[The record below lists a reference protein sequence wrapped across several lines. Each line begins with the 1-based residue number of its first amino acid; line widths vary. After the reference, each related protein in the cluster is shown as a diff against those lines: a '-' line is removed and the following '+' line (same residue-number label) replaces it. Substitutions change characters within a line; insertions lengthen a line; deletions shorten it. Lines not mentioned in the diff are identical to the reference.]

1 MTRSVSFRKRL
12 RQFVRSRIFGSRKTW
27 FAVRRAEL
35 LIALVV
41 TLLGVLA
48 FFDAGPEEKSPR
60 VFALLQNLELR
71 SLDLRFQLR
80 GVRPHDPHISI
91 VGIDETTLHRMGTFP
106 IPRDAYATLIERLAA
121 SGARIIVFDETFPTP
136 EKNSAVEALKELQG
150 EIGPRADPKIIEHF
164 RAAEHKK
171 DNDAVLAAAIAQAG
185 NVILGHIFLSPEH
198 AAETD
203 PKAAETYYNT
213 LWGQP
218 FPQMIKVKHRGED
231 FQIPEAWE
239 RGKGQIARGI
249 EPNIPALADVAKSY
263 GFINANADYDGTF
276 RRGTL
281 LIRYQDLDYFPSLA
295 FQAVKQYENIPDQQ
309 VAGYM
314 GPEGLERID
323 LGQHRIA
330 TAPDGTIAINYAG
343 PYNTFPHYSM
353 IDVIEGKAPA
363 SAFHDGL
370 VLVGPT
376 ALGIG
381 DIRNTP
387 FEEETAFMGVEIQ
400 ANIMDNLLHSGER
413 GRSYLK
419 RGPNEV
425 DIDLGLIMAFGL
437 VMGYLFARVRPLLAM
452 AAVLMTLAVF
462 SLCVYLAFKQLDLW
476 LSFAIPSATLMLDYA
491 GITTYRMVFEERE
504 KRRIRRSFSQY
515 VSPKVIQLIE
525 REPTKYLRPGGEMKD
540 LTVMFSDIRSFTTI
554 SEALT
559 PNELVLLLN
568 EYLGEMTSVIFHHY
582 GTLDKYIGDAIMAF
596 WGSPVPQEDHARQ
609 ACSAAIEMQLRLR
622 DLNKK
627 WGEQKRKQLTIGVG
641 VNTGPMSVGNMGSPQ
656 RLAWTVMGDNVNLAS
671 RLEGINKYY
680 HTGIVIS
687 EFTRQQVGDSFIAR
701 ELDRIK
707 VKGKLHPV
715 GIYEL
720 LDFATGP
727 RTYEHLLAGF
737 ADGLSAY
744 RGQCWRQAIAK
755 FESLLA
761 AHPEDG
767 PSKEFLRRCH
777 EYLDD
782 PPPADWD
789 GVYTMESK

>member
-1 MTRSVSFRKRL
+1 MPFRDRL
-12 RQFVRSRIFGSRKTW
+12 RQFVR
-27 FAVRRAEL
+27 VLRRPEL
-35 LIALVV
+35 LIALAV
-41 TLLGVLA
+41 TLLGVVA
-48 FFDAGPEEKSPR
+48 FFDAGPEARSPR
-60 VFALLQNLELR
+60 IFALLQNLELR

-91 VGIDETTLHRMGTFP
+91 VGLDETTLHRMGTFP
-106 IPRDAYATLIERLAA
+106 IPRNAYASLIERLSA

-136 EKNSAVEALKELQG
+136 EKNSAVEALKELQA
-150 EIGPRADPKIIEHF
+150 EIGPNAGPKIVERF
-164 RAAEHKK
+164 RSAEGKK
-171 DNDAVLAAAIAQAG
+171 DNDAILAAAMAKAG
-185 NVILGHIFLSPEH
+185 NVILGHIFLSRER

-203 PKAAETYYNT
+203 SKAAEAYYNT

-218 FPQMIKVKHRGED
+218 FPQIVKVKHKGED
-231 FQIPEAWE
+231 FQIPQAWE
-239 RGKGQIARGI
+239 QGKGQIAWGI
-249 EPNIPALADVAKSY
+249 EPNIPVLADVAKSY
-263 GFINANADYDGTF
+263 GFINANADFDGTF
-276 RRGTL
+276 RRATL

-295 FQAVKQYENIPDQQ
+295 FQAVKQYEGIPDQQ

-314 GPEGLERID
+314 GAAGLERID
-323 LGQHRIA
+323 LGPHRIA
-330 TAPDGTIAINYAG
+330 TAPDGTISINYAG

-353 IDVIEGKAPA
+353 IDVIDGRVPG
-363 SAFHDGL
+363 SAFRDGL

-387 FEEETAFMGVEIQ
+387 FQEDTAFMGVEIQ
-400 ANIMDNLLHSGER
+400 ANIMDNLLHAGEP

-419 RGPNEV
+419 RGPNQEA
-425 DIDLGLIMAFGL
+425 IDLAFIVAFGL
-437 VMGYLFARVRPLLAM
+437 VMGYVFSRVRPLLAM
-452 AAVLMTLAVF
+452 ASVLLALALF
-462 SLCVYLAFKQLDLW
+462 SLFVDQAFLRWDMW
-476 LSFAIPSATLMLDYA
+476 LSFAIPAATLLLDYA

-525 REPTKYLRPGGEMKD
+525 REPAKYLSPGGEMKD

-568 EYLGEMTSVIFHHY
+568 EYLGEMTSIIFHRL

-596 WGSPVPQEDHARQ
+596 WGSPVPQEDHAHR
-609 ACSAAIEMQLRLR
+609 ACAAAIEMQRRLR

-627 WGEQKRKQLTIGVG
+627 WAEQGRKQLAIGVG

-671 RLEGINKYY
+671 RLEGINKHY

-687 EFTRQQVGDSFIAR
+687 EFTRQQVGGGFVAR
-701 ELDRIK
+701 ELDRIR

-720 LDFATGP
+720 LDFANGASK
-727 RTYEHLLAGF
+727 YDDLLVRF
-737 ADGLSAY
+737 ADALCAY
-744 RGQCWRQAIAK
+744 RSQCWHQAIEK
-755 FESLLA
+755 LEQLLVTY
-761 AHPEDG
+761 PDDG

-777 EYLDD
+777 EYLEH
-782 PPPADWD
+782 PPAAGWD
-789 GVYTMESK
+789 GVYVMETK

>member
-1 MTRSVSFRKRL
+1 
-12 RQFVRSRIFGSRKTW
+12 
-27 FAVRRAEL
+27 L
-35 LIALVV
+35 LIALAV
-41 TLLGVLA
+41 TLLGVVA
-48 FFDAGPEEKSPR
+48 FFDAGPEARSPR
-60 VFALLQNLELR
+60 IFALLQNLELR

-80 GVRPHDPHISI
+80 GVRPHDPRISI
-91 VGIDETTLHRMGTFP
+91 VGLDETTLHRMGTFP
-106 IPRDAYATLIERLAA
+106 IPRNAYASLIERLSA

-136 EKNSAVEALKELQG
+136 EKNSAVEALKELQA
-150 EIGPRADPKIIEHF
+150 EIGPNPGPKIVERI
-164 RAAEHKK
+164 RSAEEKK
-171 DNDAVLAAAIAQAG
+171 DNDAILAAAMAKAG
-185 NVILGHIFLSPEH
+185 NVILGHIFLSRER

-203 PKAAETYYNT
+203 PKAAEAYYNT

-218 FPQMIKVKHRGED
+218 FPQIVKVKHKGED
-231 FQIPEAWE
+231 FQIPQAWE
-239 RGKGQIARGI
+239 QGKGQIAWGI

-263 GFINANADYDGTF
+263 GFINANADFDGTF
-276 RRGTL
+276 RRATL

-295 FQAVKQYENIPDQQ
+295 FQAVKQYEGIPDQQ

-314 GPEGLERID
+314 GAAGLERID
-323 LGQHRIA
+323 LGPHRIA
-330 TAPDGTIAINYAG
+330 TAPDGTISINYAG

-353 IDVIEGKAPA
+353 IDVIDGRVPG
-363 SAFHDGL
+363 SAFRDGL

-387 FEEETAFMGVEIQ
+387 FQEDTAFMGVEIQ
-400 ANIMDNLLHSGER
+400 ANIVDNLLHAGEP
-413 GRSYLK
+413 GRSYLR
-419 RGPNEV
+419 RGPNQEA
-425 DIDLGLIMAFGL
+425 IDLAFIVGFGL
-437 VMGYLFARVRPLLAM
+437 VMGYVFSRVRPLLAM
-452 AAVLMTLAVF
+452 ASVLLALALF
-462 SLCVYLAFKQLDLW
+462 SLFVDQAFLRWDMW
-476 LSFAIPSATLMLDYA
+476 LSFAIPAATLLLDYA

-525 REPTKYLRPGGEMKD
+525 REPAKYLSPGGEMKD

-568 EYLGEMTSVIFHHY
+568 EYLGEMTSIIFHRL

-596 WGSPVPQEDHARQ
+596 WGSPVPQEDHAHR
-609 ACSAAIEMQLRLR
+609 ACAAAIEMQRRLR
-622 DLNKK
+622 ELNQK
-627 WGEQKRKQLTIGVG
+627 WAEQGRKQLAIGVG

-671 RLEGINKYY
+671 RLEGINKHY

-687 EFTRQQVGDSFIAR
+687 EFTRQQVGDGFVVR
-701 ELDRIK
+701 ELDRIR

-720 LDFATGP
+720 LDFANGASK
-727 RTYEHLLAGF
+727 YDDLLTRF
-737 ADGLSAY
+737 ADALCAY
-744 RGQCWRQAIAK
+744 RSQCWQQAIEK
-755 FESLLA
+755 LEQLLVA
-761 AHPEDG
+761 YPEDG

-777 EYLDD
+777 EYLEH
-782 PPPADWD
+782 PPEAGWD
-789 GVYTMESK
+789 GVYVMETK

>member
-1 MTRSVSFRKRL
+1 LPFRDRL
-12 RQFVRSRIFGSRKTW
+12 RQFVR
-27 FAVRRAEL
+27 ALRRPEL
-35 LIALVV
+35 LIALAV
-41 TLLGVLA
+41 TLLGVVA
-48 FFDAGPEEKSPR
+48 FFDAGPEARSPR
-60 VFALLQNLELR
+60 IFALLQNLELR

-80 GVRPHDPHISI
+80 GVRPHDPRISI
-91 VGIDETTLHRMGTFP
+91 VGLDETTLHRMGTFP
-106 IPRDAYATLIERLAA
+106 IPRNAYASLIERLSA

-136 EKNSAVEALKELQG
+136 EKNSAVEALKELQA
-150 EIGPRADPKIIEHF
+150 EIGPNPGPKIVERI
-164 RAAEHKK
+164 RSAEEKK
-171 DNDAVLAAAIAQAG
+171 DNDAILAAAMAKAG
-185 NVILGHIFLSPEH
+185 NVILGHIFLSRER

-203 PKAAETYYNT
+203 PKAAEAYYNT

-218 FPQMIKVKHRGED
+218 FPQIVKVKHKGED
-231 FQIPEAWE
+231 FQIPQAWE
-239 RGKGQIARGI
+239 QGKGQIAWGI

-263 GFINANADYDGTF
+263 GFINANADFDGTF
-276 RRGTL
+276 RRATL

-295 FQAVKQYENIPDQQ
+295 FQAVKQYEGIPDQQ

-314 GPEGLERID
+314 GAAGLERID
-323 LGQHRIA
+323 LGPHRIA
-330 TAPDGTIAINYAG
+330 TAPDGTISINYAG

-353 IDVIEGKAPA
+353 IDVIDGRVPG
-363 SAFHDGL
+363 SAFRDGL

-387 FEEETAFMGVEIQ
+387 FQEDTAFMGVEIQ
-400 ANIMDNLLHSGER
+400 ANIVDNLLHAGEP
-413 GRSYLK
+413 GRSYLR
-419 RGPNEV
+419 RGPNQEA
-425 DIDLGLIMAFGL
+425 IDLAFIVGFGL
-437 VMGYLFARVRPLLAM
+437 VMGYVFSRVRPLLAM
-452 AAVLMTLAVF
+452 ASVLLALALF
-462 SLCVYLAFKQLDLW
+462 SLFVDQAFLRWDMW
-476 LSFAIPSATLMLDYA
+476 LSFAIPAATLLLDYA

-525 REPTKYLRPGGEMKD
+525 REPAKYLSPGGEMKD

-568 EYLGEMTSVIFHHY
+568 EYLGEMTSIIFHRL

-596 WGSPVPQEDHARQ
+596 WGSPVPQEDHAHR
-609 ACSAAIEMQLRLR
+609 ACAAAIEMQRRLR
-622 DLNKK
+622 ELNQK
-627 WGEQKRKQLTIGVG
+627 WAEQGRKQLAIGVG

-671 RLEGINKYY
+671 RLEGINKHY

-687 EFTRQQVGDSFIAR
+687 EFTRQQVGDGFVVR
-701 ELDRIK
+701 ELDRIR

-720 LDFATGP
+720 LDFANGASK
-727 RTYEHLLAGF
+727 YDDLLTRF
-737 ADGLSAY
+737 ADALCAY
-744 RGQCWRQAIAK
+744 RSQCWQQAIEK
-755 FESLLA
+755 LEQLLVA
-761 AHPEDG
+761 YPEDG

-777 EYLDD
+777 EYLEH
-782 PPPADWD
+782 PPEAGWD
-789 GVYTMESK
+789 GVYVMETK